1 MNNTSA
7 EFAANPEP
15 SIHSSRRRCV
25 FRLVVVM
32 FPFVG
37 LLLAN
42 WVFYLL
48 DFGVDTSLVVPLP
61 KSTVSG
67 WHVLNSDVDAA
78 YWDMGDLSGPE
89 SRPFALPKSPNLF
102 RVVVVGASTV
112 EGFPW
117 PTELAFSRQIELIL
131 QKQFSKRTVEVLNCG
146 IVGITS
152 LQVLDLVRQ
161 SVTVQP
167 DVIVVYSGH
176 NEFYGPGG
184 VSSKASSTLALLR
197 RYRLPQLLLRAI
209 TPEPDPTKELAQL
222 LIENRAIPLDG
233 TAFKTSTIRYRENLE
248 QMGAVGIDHN
258 IPIVFCSVACNLSGQ
273 SPIQSISAGSISK
286 SVAENRDELLS
297 SAASMINEDRFREAL
312 ELTDRARELDV
323 GYALAHY
330 RRGQC
335 LAGLG
340 ERDSAAAAFSHA
352 RDLDG
357 CRFRAPSA
365 FARIV
370 RETATKSKSNFVD
383 CESLLNARSSSG
395 VAGNDL
401 FFEHVHFTQKA
412 SWIVA
417 DAIARVVVEDVEN
430 VLWSESRVPNPDKR
444 EEALGLR
451 DCDRLMS
458 IFLSHD
464 MLSSP
469 PFNAAA
475 DVEQHRAILERQ
487 FDKVLARL
495 SDPMRSTFG
504 EVKGSAN
511 SSNILERMAA
521 ALHYYNRD
529 SEAEELL
536 RCNIRRRPWDPQR
549 YLLLAEFL
557 SRTGQTRESREILE
571 LGLSRVCDGW
581 KHQIRAELD
590 AGIILQ

>member
-1 MNNTSA
+1 
-7 EFAANPEP
+7 
-15 SIHSSRRRCV
+15 
-25 FRLVVVM
+25 VVI
-32 FPFVG
+32 FPFVC
-37 LLLAN
+37 LLFVN

-48 DFGVDTSLVVPLP
+48 DFGADTRLVVPLP
-61 KSTVSG
+61 KSPIAG

-89 SRPFALPKSPNLF
+89 SRPFVLPKSTNLF

-131 QKQFSKRTVEVLNCG
+131 QKQLSKRTVEVLNCG

-161 SVTVQP
+161 STTVEP

-184 VSSKASSTLALLR
+184 VSSKGFSALTSLR
-197 RYRLPQLLLRAI
+197 RYRLPQLLMRAI

-222 LIENRAIPLDG
+222 LIQDRAIPFHG
-233 TAFKTSTIRYRENLE
+233 TAFKTSKIRYRENLE
-248 QMGAVGIDHN
+248 QMVAVGRDYD
-258 IPIVFCSVACNLSGQ
+258 IPIVFCSVACNLSDQ
-273 SPIQSISAGSISK
+273 SPIQSISAASLSK
-286 SVAENRDELLS
+286 SVAEKRDELLS
-297 SAASMINEDRFREAL
+297 TAALLINEDRFREAL
-312 ELTDRARELDV
+312 ELTNLARELDV
-323 GYALAHY
+323 GYSLSHY

-370 RETATKSKSNFVD
+370 RETATRSESNFVD
-383 CESLLNARSSSG
+383 CESLLNASSNSG
-395 VAGNDL
+395 AAGNDL

-417 DAIARVVVEDVEN
+417 DAIARVIVEDVEN
-430 VLWSESRVPNPDKR
+430 ALWSESRVPIPAKR
-444 EEALGLR
+444 EEVLGLR
-451 DCDRLMS
+451 DVDKLMS
-458 IFLSHD
+458 ISLSHD
-464 MLSSP
+464 MLTSP
-469 PFNAAA
+469 PFDAAA
-475 DVEQHRAILERQ
+475 DVVQHRATLKRQ

-495 SDPMRSTFG
+495 SDPMRGTFNQ
-504 EVKGSAN
+504 VMDSAN
-511 SSNILERMAA
+511 SSNILEIMAV
-521 ALHYYNRD
+521 ALHHYQHD
-529 SEAEELL
+529 TEAAELL

-557 SRTGQTRESREILE
+557 SRTTQYRESREILE
-571 LGLSRVCDGW
+571 LGLSRVCDGL
-581 KHQIRAELD
+581 KHQIRTELD
-590 AGIILQ
+590 AGIIPP

>member
-1 MNNTSA
+1 MNDTSA
-7 EFAANPEP
+7 ESETNPEP
-15 SIHSSRRRCV
+15 STRSTRRRYV
-25 FRLVVVM
+25 FRLVAVI
-32 FPFVG
+32 FPVVG
-37 LLLAN
+37 LLFGN

-48 DFGVDTSLVVPLP
+48 EFGVDTSLVVPLP

-67 WHVLNSDVDAA
+67 WHVLNGDVDAA

-89 SRPFALPKSPNLF
+89 SRPFVLPQSPDLF

-131 QKQFSKRTVEVLNCG
+131 QKQLSKRTVEVLNCG

-152 LQVLDLVRQ
+152 FQVLDLVRQ
-161 SVTVQP
+161 SVTAEP
-167 DVIVVYSGH
+167 DIIVVYSGH

-184 VSSKASSTLALLR
+184 VSSKASSTLTLLR
-197 RYRLPQLLLRAI
+197 RYRLPQLLMRAI
-209 TPEPDPTKELAQL
+209 APEPDPTNKLAQL
-222 LIENRAIPLDG
+222 LMQDRAIPLDG
-233 TAFKTSTIRYRENLE
+233 TAFETSTNRYRENLE
-248 QMGAVGIDHN
+248 QIVAVGTDHN
-258 IPIVFCSVACNLSGQ
+258 IPIVFCSVACNLSDQ
-273 SPIQSISAGSISK
+273 SPIQSISATSVSK

-297 SAASMINEDRFREAL
+297 SAASLINEDCFSEAL
-312 ELTDRARELDV
+312 ELADRARALDV

-340 ERDSAAAAFSHA
+340 ERDSAAAAFSRA

-370 RETATKSKSNFVD
+370 RETAIRSESNFVD
-383 CESLLNARSSSG
+383 CESLLNANSSSG
-395 VAGNDL
+395 AAGNDL

-417 DAIARVVVEDVEN
+417 DAIARVLLEDVEN
-430 VLWSESRVPNPDKR
+430 ASWSESRVPIPDKR
-444 EEALGLR
+444 EEVIGLR
-451 DCDRLMS
+451 DVDRLMS
-458 IFLSHD
+458 ISLIHD

-475 DVEQHRAILERQ
+475 DVEQQSAVLERQ

-495 SDPMRSTFG
+495 SDSMRSAFSQ
-504 EVKGSAN
+504 VRDSAN

-521 ALHYYNRD
+521 ALHYYKHDR
-529 SEAEELL
+529 EAEKLL
-536 RCNIRRRPWDPQR
+536 RCNVRRRPWDPQR
-549 YLLLAEFL
+549 YLLLGEFL
-557 SRTGQTRESREILE
+557 SRTTQTRESREILE

-581 KHQIRAELD
+581 KHQIQTELD
-590 AGIILQ
+590 AGNIPQ